1 MKFTH
6 RCQIRFLFVIA
17 SLFVSGTHAFSQTP
31 DTFWAS
37 RSAGDAIDREDDA
50 QAEIMAAMRA
60 LDEVGSLIGD
70 QASERVD
77 IDALL
82 AAANQPAAMPAAPA
96 ASKHDIQ
103 TAPAAKMAAAAASA
117 SPKHDIQT
125 APAAKTAAAAA
136 SASPKHDIQTAPAA
150 KTTAAAAPDA
160 KIAAKAVPTAP
171 KHDIQTAPAAKTAAA
186 AAPAAKTTAA
196 AAPDAKIAAK
206 AVAPT
211 APKHDIQTAPAAKTA
226 AKAVAPD
233 GTRAT
238 AGPQPKTAPQV
249 SASSSLALSYVI
261 DVYKLNGVD
270 LEQLA
275 GNPRPSIGDIYQY
288 AFKNSRVYQT
298 TRPAVGDLAF
308 FHNTFDR
315 NRDGRWNDWHS
326 IAGIVESVGEDDTV
340 SILVYTTKVEKI
352 TLNLKYPEL
361 KTRKGKTINTQLRPD
376 EGSQIGTTS
385 KLFAG
390 FANLLGDIP
399 SVTVV
404 DNWQPGMK
412 LR

>member
-1 MKFTH
+1 M
-6 RCQIRFLFVIA
+6 
-17 SLFVSGTHAFSQTP
+17 
-31 DTFWAS
+31 
-37 RSAGDAIDREDDA
+37 
-50 QAEIMAAMRA
+50 
-60 LDEVGSLIGD
+60 
-70 QASERVD
+70 
-77 IDALL
+77 
-82 AAANQPAAMPAAPA
+82 
-96 ASKHDIQ
+96 
-103 TAPAAKMAAAAASA
+103 
-117 SPKHDIQT
+117 
-125 APAAKTAAAAA
+125 
-136 SASPKHDIQTAPAA
+136 
-150 KTTAAAAPDA
+150 
-160 KIAAKAVPTAP
+160 
-171 KHDIQTAPAAKTAAA
+171 
-186 AAPAAKTTAA
+186 
-196 AAPDAKIAAK
+196 
-206 AVAPT
+206 
-211 APKHDIQTAPAAKTA
+211 
-226 AKAVAPD
+226 
-233 GTRAT
+233 
-238 AGPQPKTAPQV
+238 
-249 SASSSLALSYVI
+249 
-261 DVYKLNGVD
+261 
-270 LEQLA
+270 EQLA